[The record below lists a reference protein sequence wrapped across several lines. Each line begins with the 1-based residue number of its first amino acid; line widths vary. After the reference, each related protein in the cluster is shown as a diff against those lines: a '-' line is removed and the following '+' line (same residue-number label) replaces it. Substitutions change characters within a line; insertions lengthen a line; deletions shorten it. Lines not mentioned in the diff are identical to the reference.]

1 MRKISNIIC
10 IVLII
15 AFAVFLA
22 AGWSGFPE
30 EVPTHFNLSG
40 TADSFG
46 PRSTLL
52 RDLAVMAG
60 LFILLAVVESFPRI
74 WNIPVEVTEDNKD
87 DILSAIYLMFAVVK
101 TSIVLICAISSF
113 MCIYQ
118 GFPVWPMYL
127 LIVIM
132 LFTIVFTI
140 FRVLKLQ

>member
-1 MRKISNIIC
+1 M
-10 IVLII
+10 
-15 AFAVFLA
+15 
-22 AGWSGFPE
+22 
-30 EVPTHFNLSG
+30 T
-40 TADSFG
+40 
-46 PRSTLL
+46 
-52 RDLAVMAG
+52 G

-87 DILSAIYLMFAVVK
+87 DILSAIYRMFAVVK
-101 TSIVLICAISSF
+101 TSIVLICAISNF